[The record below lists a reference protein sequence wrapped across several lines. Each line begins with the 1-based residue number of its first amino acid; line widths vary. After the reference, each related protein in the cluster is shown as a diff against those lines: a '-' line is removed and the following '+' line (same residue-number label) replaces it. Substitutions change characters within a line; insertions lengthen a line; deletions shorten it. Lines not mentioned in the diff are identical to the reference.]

1 MNKRFRIIILACL
14 AFSFFVLQCK
24 KPEKVPPQPKIK
36 FIDLPV
42 KDTVDMLGNPVRRAT
57 LIFSLTDGDGDIGFK
72 EGDTLPPFN
81 QGSPYYYNLYIN
93 LFKRENGQMLPIN
106 ISTPFYYRTKY
117 IEPQGIN
124 KVLQCTLKVN
134 LDFNVPLPFDS
145 CDFEFYMYDRSQ
157 NKSNIEHSGLRRIA
171 P

>member
-1 MNKRFRIIILACL
+1 MYQHLWIIVFFIVSLSLAL
-14 AFSFFVLQCK
+14 FQCK
-24 KPEKVPPQPKIK
+24 KPEKIPPQPKIK

-42 KDTVDMLGNPVRRAT
+42 RDTVDMLGNPVRRAT
-57 LIFSLTDGDGDIGFK
+57 LIFSLIDGDGDIGFK

-81 QGSPYYYNLYIN
+81 IGSPYYYNLYIN
-93 LFKRENGQMLPIN
+93 LYKRENGQMVPIN
-106 ISTPFYYRTKY
+106 IATPFYYRTKY

-134 LDFNVPLPFDS
+134 LDFNVPFSYDS
-145 CDFEFYMYDRSQ
+145 CDFEFYMYDRSL
-157 NKSNIEHSGLRRIA
+157 NKSNIERSGLRRIA